1 MATDSTMGERSTL
14 SPEAAFSVLGDRTR
28 LEILTVLGE
37 ADEPLSFSTL
47 FERVDY
53 DDSANFNYHLQQLLG
68 HFVRETDGDYTLRHA
83 GGRIVQAILSGT
95 VTENPV
101 VERTS
106 VDRPCFLCGGDL
118 ELSYREERIALF
130 CTDCGG
136 TRGDASETVHE
147 SNVTGDDIVGGL
159 SMPPAGI
166 HDRTPSELLRA
177 AEIRSVA
184 RSLSLTR
191 GICPVCGAPVER
203 SVRVCD
209 NHDAEDDHCPTCDQH
224 FGVTTQV
231 ACTNCILRGESV
243 FTGFL
248 LGEPALMEFM
258 IEHGIDPIYPEAF
271 HLASAEESIHS
282 VEPFEASFEFTADG
296 DSITLTVDHELSV
309 IDVDRKEAAAAE

>member
-1 MATDSTMGERSTL
+1 MATDSKTSNSSTL
-14 SPEAAFSVLGDRTR
+14 SPEAAFSVLGNRTR

-37 ADEPLSFSTL
+37 ADEPLSFSTI

-68 HFVRETDGDYTLRHA
+68 HFVRETDGYYSLRHA

-101 VERTS
+101 VERAS
-106 VDRPCFLCGGDL
+106 VARPCFLCGGNL

-136 TRGDASETVHE
+136 TRGDASETVRE
-147 SNVTGDDIVGGL
+147 AEVTGDDIVGGV

-166 HDRTPSELLRA
+166 QNRSPSELLRA

-191 GICPVCGAPVER
+191 DICPVCGAPVER
-203 SVRVCD
+203 SVRVCED
-209 NHDAEDDHCPTCDQH
+209 HDPVNSHCPNCDQR
-224 FGVTTQV
+224 FGVTTQF
-231 ACTNCILRGESV
+231 ACTNCILKGESV
-243 FTGFL
+243 FTGYL
-248 LGEPALMEFM
+248 LGDPALMGFM
-258 IEHGIDPIYPEAF
+258 IEHGIDPIYPKAF
-271 HLASAEESIHS
+271 HLDSAEETIHS
-282 VEPFEASFEFTADG
+282 VEPFEASFTFTADG
-296 DSITLTVDHELSV
+296 EAITLAVDEDLEV
-309 IDVDRKEAAAAE
+309 IDVSRNRTDDAG

>member
-1 MATDSTMGERSTL
+1 MATESETGKPSTL
-14 SPEAAFSVLGDRTR
+14 SPEAAFTVLGDRTR

-68 HFVRETDGDYTLRHA
+68 HFVRKTDGSYALRHA

-101 VERTS
+101 VERTP
-106 VDRPCFLCGGDL
+106 VERPCFLCGGDL
-118 ELSYREERIALF
+118 ELSYHEERIALF
-130 CTDCGG
+130 CTECGG
-136 TRGDASETVHE
+136 TRGDASVTVHE
-147 SNVTGDDIVGGL
+147 PEVTGNDIVGGL

-166 HDRTPSELLRA
+166 HDRTPSDLLRA

-191 GICPVCGAPVER
+191 GICPMCGASVER

-209 NHDAEDDHCPTCDQH
+209 DHEAEDGHCATCDQQ
-224 FGVTTQV
+224 FGVTTRV
-231 ACTNCILRGESV
+231 ACTNCILRSESV
-243 FTGFL
+243 FTGYL

-258 IEHGIDPIYPEAF
+258 IEHGIDPVYPEAF
-271 HLASAEESIHS
+271 HLASAEETIHS
-282 VEPFEASFEFTADG
+282 VEPFEASFKFTAHG
-296 DSITLTVDHELSV
+296 DSISLTVDEDLSV
-309 IDVDRKEAAAAE
+309 VDVKREEVTPIE